1 LTAVGHEGLNQIGIA
16 EIEDSGVVNHRRPH
30 DAAGGSRH
38 PALLAVAANGKEP
51 GRTVTFD
58 VNSAIAAD
66 GGKIEL
72 HDGQLDEPKN
82 FTARIELVEPR
93 LMGEIDH
100 VVRAD
105 DG

>member
-1 LTAVGHEGLNQIGIA
+1 LTAVGHEGLNQVGIA
-16 EIEDSGVVNHRRPH
+16 EIEDPGVVNHRRAH
-30 DAAGGSRH
+30 NAARGSRH
-38 PALLAVAANGKEP
+38 PALLAVAAKCKEP
-51 GRTVTFD
+51 RRIVTFD
-58 VNSAIAAD
+58 VDRAISTD

-72 HDGQLDEPKN
+72 HDRQLDEPKN

-93 LMGEIDH
+93 LMGEIDQ